1 MSPRR
6 PPGPCAQQGCPHR
19 ATHNGR
25 CVEHAVLQTQYTRPD
40 RGTTTEQG
48 YGWEWQKLRE
58 AYLRD
63 NTHCVVC
70 LAEGKL
76 TAARVVDHIVPLR
89 QGGSNDV
96 SNLQALC
103 DQCHNK
109 KRQREGR

>member
-1 MSPRR
+1 VSN
-6 PPGPCAQQGCPHR
+6 CPHR
-19 ATHNGR
+19 AVHNGR
-25 CVEHAVLQTQYTRPD
+25 CAEHATSSGQYTRPD

-63 NTHCVVC
+63 NPYCVQCMSDGVI
-70 LAEGKL
+70 

-89 QGGSNDV
+89 QGGSSDAG
-96 SNLQALC
+96 NLQALC
-103 DQCHNK
+103 DRCHNR